1 MSVMV
6 HSADSP
12 CRNNSLIAGH
22 YIGCDYF
29 YDHEKVLLGLAKE
42 RLLGFSLCIRQIR
55 CRVLNMLTACLY
67 SDSVF
72 TPY

>member
-1 MSVMV
+1 MPVMV

-12 CRNNSLIAGH
+12 CRNNPLIAGH
-22 YIGCDYF
+22 HIGCDHL
-29 YDHEKVLLGLAKE
+29 YDYEKVLLGLAKE
-42 RLLGFSLCIRQIR
+42 RLLGFSLFIRQIR